1 MLNIFMI
8 TYDVVDGIN
17 PNRQWTNDLMEEVNE
32 GTAVAS
38 RPSGS
43 IPRDPFIAIIN
54 KIEMNQDWI
63 FLQRS
68 LVNKVNKN
76 SEF

>member
-1 MLNIFMI
+1 LTHRFKGQTKKI
-8 TYDVVDGIN
+8 D
-17 PNRQWTNDLMEEVNE
+17 E

-54 KIEMNQDWI
+54 KIEMNQERI

-68 LVNKVNKN
+68 LVNKVNKVFN
-76 SEF
+76 KLIVRT